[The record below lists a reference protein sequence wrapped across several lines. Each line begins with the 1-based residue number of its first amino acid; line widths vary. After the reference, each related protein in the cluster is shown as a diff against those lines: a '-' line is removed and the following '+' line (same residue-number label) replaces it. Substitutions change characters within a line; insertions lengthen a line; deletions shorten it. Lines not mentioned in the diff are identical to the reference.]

1 MVSRAVARFEIW
13 LVRLDPAQ
21 GSELRKTRPAVIVS
35 PDEMNAAIRTVVVC
49 PLTSTRR
56 NWPTRIAVDFEERA
70 GDVALDQIRAVDQS
84 RLIRHLGMLTQDEAV
99 KVSEGL
105 QAMFAW

>member
-1 MVSRAVARFEIW
+1 MVGRAVAGFEIW
-13 LVRLDPAQ
+13 LIRLDSAQ
-21 GSELRKTRPAVIVS
+21 GSELRKTRPVVVVS

-56 NWPTRIAVDFEERA
+56 NWPTRIAVDFDERA
-70 GDVALDQIRAVDQS
+70 GDVALDQIRAMDQS
-84 RLIRHLGMLTQDEAV
+84 RLVRRLGALTQEEAV
-99 KVSEGL
+99 KVSDKL